1 MTGVDSNRKF
11 GLDYHGIETVNQA
24 YWNLS
29 PEGLYEEALKRNEGR
44 LAQNGP
50 LVVSTG
56 QHTGRSPNDKFIV
69 KEPSSEEKIWWGPVN
84 RPIEEAQFDGLHQ
97 RMLAYLQDKDV
108 FILDCYAGADPAY
121 RLPARIITERA
132 WHNLFARN
140 MFIRID
146 NPEELAAHKP
156 EYTIIDCPRFQAI
169 PDVDGTNSE
178 TFIIVNFGAKLVL
191 IGGTDYGGEIKKSV
205 FTYLNYMLPQSGVF
219 PMHCSATV
227 GRERGDVAIFFGL
240 SGTGKTSLS
249 SDPRRNLIG
258 DDEHG
263 WSDN

>member
-1 MTGVDSNRKF
+1 MAGVDINRKF

-24 YWNLS
+24 YWNLP

-140 MFIRID
+140 MFIRIE

-156 EYTIIDCPRFQAI
+156 ESYKQPRPF
-169 PDVDGTNSE
+169 DVMGRVS
-178 TFIIVNFGAKLVL
+178 GPAKS
-191 IGGTDYGGEIKKSV
+191 K
-205 FTYLNYMLPQSGVF
+205 N
-219 PMHCSATV
+219 
-227 GRERGDVAIFFGL
+227 RERGHMHDSTKGKVVIITGGGRGL
-240 SGTGKTSLS
+240 LNGQ
-249 SDPRRNLIG
+249 P
-258 DDEHG
+258 
-263 WSDN
+263 